1 MKKIWQFML
10 VFVLSFGLL
19 IGCSADNTTNKEK
32 STKTA
37 NEAYPVTIKDA
48 TGKEVKIEKEPEK
61 IVSLIP
67 SNTEIAF
74 ALGLGD
80 KIVGVTD
87 YDTYPKEVEGIEK
100 IGGLDVNVE
109 KVIALKPDLVLAH
122 ASGMSTAEDGLNQMR
137 ESGITVLVVNEASSF
152 DKVYDSIEMIGEA
165 TGKQKEAKDLVQS
178 MKTKLKAIEEKAKQ
192 VENPKKVY
200 VEVSPSPSIYTAGKN
215 TFIDEFLTTIHAE
228 NVAKELEG
236 WPQISEE
243 KVIEW
248 NPDTIIT
255 LYHGDMVEKV
265 DYKIENREAWS
276 DITAVKEKQVV
287 EVNSDLTSRPGP
299 RLVEGVEEFANAVYP
314 EIFAK

>member
-1 MKKIWQFML
+1 MKRFWQFML

-19 IGCSADNTTNKEK
+19 IGCSADNTADKKKE
-32 STKTA
+32 TKTES
-37 NEAYPVTIKDA
+37 EAYPVTIKDA

-80 KIVGVTD
+80 KMVGVTD
-87 YDTYPKEVEGIEK
+87 YDTYPKEVKNIEK

-122 ASGMSTAEDGLNQMR
+122 ASAMSTAEDGLNQMR

-152 DKVYDSIEMIGEA
+152 DKVYDSIELIGKA
-165 TGKQKEAKDLVQS
+165 TGKQKEAKDLVKS
-178 MKTKLKAIEEKAKQ
+178 MTTKLKAIEEKTKQ
-192 VENPKKVY
+192 VESPKKVY

-265 DYKIENREAWS
+265 EYKIENREAWS

-287 EVNSDLTSRPGP
+287 EVDSDLTSRPGP

>member
-1 MKKIWQFML
+1 MKRIWQLML

-19 IGCSADNTTNKEK
+19 IGCSSQNTTNKDEQGK
-32 STKTA
+32 TK
-37 NEAYPVTIKDA
+37 NESFSVTVKDA
-48 TGKEVKIEKEPEK
+48 TGKEVKIDKKPER

-80 KIVGVTD
+80 KVVGVTD
-87 YDTYPKEVEGIEK
+87 HDTYPKEVENIDK

-109 KVIALKPDLVLAH
+109 KVISLKPDLVLAH
-122 ASGMSTAEDGLNQMR
+122 ASAMSTAEDGLNQMR
-137 ESGITVLVVNEASSF
+137 ESGITVIVVNEASSF
-152 DKVYDSIEMIGEA
+152 NKVYDSIKMIGKA
-165 TGKQKEAKDLVQS
+165 TGTDKEAKELVES
-178 MKTKLKAIEEKAKQ
+178 MKTKLEAIEEKVKQ
-192 VENPKKVY
+192 IENKKQVY

-228 NVAKELEG
+228 NVANELEG

-255 LYHGDMVEKV
+255 LYHGDMVEKSE
-265 DYKIENREAWS
+265 YEISNREAWG
-276 DITAVKEKQVV
+276 DITAVKEEQVFSV
-287 EVNSDLTSRPGP
+287 DSDLTSRPGP

-314 EIFAK
+314 EVFTK